1 MGDSMRNKNDT
12 KDKEGKKMAVS
23 MAVVPLLKGE
33 AAKALKRDFKK
44 SGLKEYS
51 DVERKNTQEKIAKI
65 LAERK

>member
-1 MGDSMRNKNDT
+1 MGDSMRNKNST
-12 KDKEGKKMAVS
+12 KDKEEKSMAVS

-51 DVERKNTQEKIAKI
+51 DVERKNTQEKLARI

>member
-1 MGDSMRNKNDT
+1 
-12 KDKEGKKMAVS
+12 MAVS

>member
-1 MGDSMRNKNDT
+1 MRNKNGT

-33 AAKALKRDFKK
+33 GAKALKRDFKK
-44 SGLKEYS
+44 SGLKEYA